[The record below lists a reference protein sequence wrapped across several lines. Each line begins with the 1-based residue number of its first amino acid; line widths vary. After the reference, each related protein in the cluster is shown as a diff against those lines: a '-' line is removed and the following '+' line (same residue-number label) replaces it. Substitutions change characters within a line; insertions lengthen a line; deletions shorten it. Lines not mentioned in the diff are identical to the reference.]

1 MKSLRRSFNLLSKKQ
16 KRGVLRMLFYI
27 FLGMIFEI
35 FGLGLILPVINIVL
49 DSNFDKK
56 FPEIMRILNLLG
68 DMSRGQIIFFVMG
81 LLAFVYLVKTLFMV
95 FLTWSQAKFA
105 SFLSADIS
113 QRLFTGYLDMNYS
126 FHLQRNSSELLRNI
140 QVEVLMFTG
149 LTYSILHLIT
159 EITVLVG
166 VVITMF
172 LIEPIGA
179 LGVGLTVSLLGGL
192 FYLASKLKLSQWGEI
207 RQPISSATIKAVLQ
221 GLGGIKDVKILGRE
235 QYFNEQFRNN
245 NLILAS
251 VLTKITTLQMIPR
264 IFLELFA
271 VLGLVLLI
279 VIMQI
284 QEKSIELLIPTLGV
298 FVAASFRLIPS
309 VNKIMAAVQNIIYSK
324 PVINVL
330 LNEFALISQ
339 AKESQVTG
347 EIDIKFQS
355 EIRLLNL
362 DFSFDKLGDKILRNI
377 SLEIKIGSSVG
388 IVGKSGS
395 GKSTLIDIIL
405 GLLEPSKG
413 QILVDNK
420 GIKDHLVSWQRN
432 IGYVSQS
439 IYLIDDDIRNNIA
452 FGIENEQIDN
462 KSLLDAI
469 NYAQLEE
476 FISSLPDGVYTKVGE
491 RGVRLSGG
499 QRQRI
504 GIARALYRNPE
515 ILVLDEAT
523 SSLDNA
529 TEAAIMESLNI
540 FKGTKTLIIVAHRL
554 STVENCDRIYSLKEG
569 AIEFEG
575 TPREILDKK

>member
-1 MKSLRRSFNLLSKKQ
+1 MC
-16 KRGVLRMLFYI
+16 
-27 FLGMIFEI
+27 
-35 FGLGLILPVINIVL
+35 
-49 DSNFDKK
+49 
-56 FPEIMRILNLLG
+56 
-68 DMSRGQIIFFVMG
+68 
-81 LLAFVYLVKTLFMV
+81 
-95 FLTWSQAKFA
+95 
-105 SFLSADIS
+105 
-113 QRLFTGYLDMNYS
+113 
-126 FHLQRNSSELLRNI
+126 
-140 QVEVLMFTG
+140 
-149 LTYSILHLIT
+149 
-159 EITVLVG
+159 
-166 VVITMF
+166 
-172 LIEPIGA
+172 LIEPYGA
-179 LGVGLTVSLLGGL
+179 LGIGLTITLLGGI
-192 FYLASKLKLSQWGEI
+192 FYKASKIKLSEWGSV
-207 RQPISSATIKAVLQ
+207 RQPLAGATIKAVMQ

-235 QYFNEQFRNN
+235 QYFYDQFCGN

-251 VLTKITTLQMIPR
+251 ILTKITTLQMVPR

-284 QEKSIELLIPTLGV
+284 QEKSLELLIPTLGV
-298 FVAASFRLIPS
+298 FVAAAFRLIPS
-309 VNKIMAAVQNIIYSK
+309 VNKIIAAVQNIIYSK
-324 PVINVL
+324 PVVNVL
-330 LNEFALISQ
+330 LNEFSLINQ
-339 AKESQVTG
+339 AKNSQVSG
-347 EIDIKFQS
+347 AIDIKFQS
-355 EIRLLNL
+355 EIQLLNL
-362 DFSFDKLGDKILRNI
+362 DFSFDKLGNKILRNI
-377 SLEIKIGSSVG
+377 SLEIKKGSSVG

-413 QILVDNK
+413 QIIVDNFN
-420 GIKDHLVSWQRN
+420 IKNNIVSWQKHL
-432 IGYVSQS
+432 GYVNQS